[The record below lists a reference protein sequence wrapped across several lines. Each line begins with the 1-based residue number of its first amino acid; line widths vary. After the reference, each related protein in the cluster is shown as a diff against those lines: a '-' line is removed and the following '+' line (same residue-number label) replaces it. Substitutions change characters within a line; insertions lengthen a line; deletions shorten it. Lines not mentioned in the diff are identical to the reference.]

1 MPKSDALI
9 GAMMDYLLTG
19 QALPSEGA
27 NHYLHL
33 HLATPTSS
41 GTGASNEAT
50 YTGYTDMAMARDV
63 STWTRTGKTVTNDSA
78 IAFPECTGVGDDEV
92 ILYASLCLADGTIRY
107 FGALTAPGIRVT
119 YNQRPY
125 FPAGSIVLTEV

>member
-9 GAMMDYLLTG
+9 GAMMDYLFTG

-33 HLATPTSS
+33 HTATPTSA
-41 GTGASNEAT
+41 GTGASNEAQ
-50 YTGYTDMAMARDV
+50 YTGYSEMAMARDV

-78 IAFPECTGVGDDEV
+78 IAFPECTGVSDDEV